1 MKAFTNRYFKLET
14 HVVVAIGLGFL
25 LTGAAIGEMWERA
38 APGNWLHP
46 VANASQSG
54 GPAPAIAKASLD
66 FVTLAK
72 TLKPV
77 VVNISTKQ
85 SAEASDP
92 GSASPFGEQGPGAE
106 FWRRFFGNR
115 LPQERSPE
123 RSLGSG
129 FIIDKQGFIL
139 TNNHVV
145 EKADE
150 ILVKLS
156 DESEFK
162 AKVVGNDP
170 KTDIALIKI
179 DAKRELPAAPL
190 GDSDTLEV
198 GEWIVAI
205 GNPFGLDNTVT
216 SGIISAKGR
225 HIGAG
230 PYDNFIQTD
239 ASINPGNSGGPLI
252 NLHGEV
258 VGINTAIYS
267 ETGGSIGIGFAIPI
281 NLAKQLLPQLKDRGK
296 VTRGFM
302 GVSIQRVTPAIA
314 NSLGLKEAQ
323 GALIA
328 DITAKG
334 PADIAG
340 MKSGDVIVT
349 FDGKEIKDAND
360 LPILVANTALGK
372 TARVKVIRDGKELV
386 LAVTISELKDET
398 VVASVP
404 AKEKLGLTLQ
414 NITPEIAQR
423 LGLDRSTGVIVTG
436 VAPGSP
442 ADDAGLEQG
451 DVIVEVNR
459 KSVRNLKE
467 YQQAIENGGKP
478 SILFLVRR
486 GENSIFLALKK
497 SE

>member
-1 MKAFTNRYFKLET
+1 MKLFTNRYFKLET
-14 HVVVAIGLGFL
+14 HVVAAIGLGCL
-25 LTGAAIGEMWERA
+25 LTGAAIGEMWGTVA
-38 APGNWLHP
+38 QGNWLHP
-46 VANASQSG
+46 AAHASQSG
-54 GPAPAIAKASLD
+54 EPTPAIARAGLD
-66 FVTLAK
+66 FVALAK
-72 TLKPV
+72 TLKPI
-77 VVNISTKQ
+77 VVNISAKQ
-85 SAEASDP
+85 SAEGFDP
-92 GSASPFGEQGPGAE
+92 GSAGPFGDQGPGGE
-106 FWRRFFGNR
+106 FWRRFFGN
-115 LPQERSPE
+115 PPPHERFSE

-145 EKADE
+145 EKAEE

-162 AKVVGNDP
+162 AKIVGNDP

-179 DAKRELPAAPL
+179 DAKKELPSAPL
-190 GDSDTLEV
+190 GDSDALEV

-216 SGIISAKGR
+216 SGIVSAKGR

-296 VTRGFM
+296 VTRGFV

-314 NSLGLKEAQ
+314 NSLGLKETQ
-323 GALIA
+323 GALVA
-328 DITAKG
+328 EVTPKG
-334 PADIAG
+334 PADSAG
-340 MKSGDVIVT
+340 VKTGDVIVS
-349 FDGKEIKDAND
+349 FDDRDIKDAND
-360 LPILVANTALGK
+360 LPGLVANTPLGK
-372 TARVKVIRDGKELV
+372 KVRVKVIRDGKELV
-386 LAVTISELKDET
+386 LTLTITELKDEI
-398 VVASVP
+398 VAASVP
-404 AKEKLGLTLQ
+404 AKEKLGLTVQ

-423 LGLDRSTGVIVTG
+423 MGLDRSEGLIVAN

-451 DVIVEVNR
+451 DIILEVNR
-459 KSVRNLKE
+459 KPVRNLKE
-467 YQQAIENGGKP
+467 YQQAIENTGKP

-486 GENSIFLALKK
+486 GETSIFLALKK